1 MRVAVLRTPH
11 GELVGTASHP
21 VLVNGTWREI
31 EAAHVAG
38 LLDEHKVTFEE
49 RHVDALYNLEV
60 DGGKPGASAHAYV
73 VNGVVASGLGD
84 NEALNLAFPRQESWK
99 ARQVEMAEVA
109 AVDGA

>member
-21 VLVNGTWREI
+21 VL
-31 EAAHVAG
+31 
-38 LLDEHKVTFEE
+38 
-49 RHVDALYNLEV
+49 
-60 DGGKPGASAHAYV
+60 